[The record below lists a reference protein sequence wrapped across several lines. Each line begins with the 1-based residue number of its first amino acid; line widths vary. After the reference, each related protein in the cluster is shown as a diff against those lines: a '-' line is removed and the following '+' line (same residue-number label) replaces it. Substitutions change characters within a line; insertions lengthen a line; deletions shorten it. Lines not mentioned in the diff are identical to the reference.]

1 MLISNRRTQRS
12 LLLSLFNELKR
23 RNVFRVGVAYIVVA
37 WLVAQVLQLV
47 FESFGT
53 PEWVM
58 KTVLVLLAAGLPFAL
73 FFAWAFEMTP
83 EGLKRESEVD
93 RAQSITPQTGK
104 KLNTLIF
111 AVMALAIAYF
121 SYDKFVLTAGRD
133 AALVEAAKQTV
144 SEQVAM
150 GDAPAQTDNSIA
162 VLPFVNMSDDA
173 GNEYFSDGLSEELL
187 NLLAKVPELR
197 VAARTSSFSL
207 KGKEIQIAEVG
218 EILKVAHVLE
228 GSVRKSG
235 NRVRITAQLI
245 KADDGYHLWSETFD
259 REMDDVFAIQDEI
272 ALKVVEALKVTLFGE
287 APSVGETNPAAYAL
301 VLQARHFQ
309 HQRSADSLERA
320 EALYK
325 QAIEEVPDY
334 AAAWT
339 GLSGVY
345 REQAGNGLRPIAE
358 GYQLASKAADQAI
371 AIDPEYA
378 PGHAARGEIA
388 LLRNDPRT
396 AAVQLQKALELDPAN
411 TDIITN
417 AAKLVEMLDAPDKA
431 IALLQFVIERDPV
444 NADGHAGL
452 GRSFRVSG
460 RWDEAIEA
468 YQTSLALSPARYGSY
483 QGIGEALLFKGEA
496 EKALETYALEPDEEW
511 RTKGMA
517 MAYHTLGRHEEFE
530 AAFTELRDKWGKD
543 WPSEIAHVY
552 NWIGDKDAAFEW
564 LNKAVD
570 QNEDGLNQQY
580 YQPLLRSLHDDPRWS
595 AFRARTIGSAE
606 ALREIAFE
614 VELPKSN

>member
-1 MLISNRRTQRS
+1 M
-12 LLLSLFNELKR
+12 SLFNELKR
-23 RNVFRVGVAYIVVA
+23 RNVFKVGIAYIVVA
-37 WLVAQVLQLV
+37 WLVAQVLQLI

-53 PEWVM
+53 PDWVM
-58 KTVLVLLAAGLPFAL
+58 KTVLVLLATGIPFAL

-93 RAQSITPQTGK
+93 RTQSITPQTGK
-104 KLNTLIF
+104 KLNTMIF
-111 AVMALAIAYF
+111 TVMALAIAYF
-121 SYDKFVLTAGRD
+121 SYDKFVLTSGRD
-133 AALVEAAKQTV
+133 AALIEATTQTV

-150 GDAPAQTDNSIA
+150 EETPADTDKSIA

-173 GNEYFSDGLSEELL
+173 SNEYFSDGLSEELL
-187 NLLAKVPELR
+187 NLLAKIPELR

-207 KGKEIQIAEVG
+207 KGKELQIAEVG

-235 NRVRITAQLI
+235 SRLRITAQLI

-259 REMDDVFAIQDEI
+259 REMDDIFVIQDEI
-272 ALKVVEALKVTLFGE
+272 ALKVVEALKLTLLGE
-287 APSVGETNPAAYAL
+287 APSVGETNPEAYAL
-301 VLQARHFQ
+301 ILQARHFLY
-309 HQRSADSLERA
+309 QRSADSLERA
-320 EALYK
+320 EALYQ

-339 GLSGVY
+339 GLAEVY
-345 REQAGNGLRPIAE
+345 AEQAGNGLRPIAD
-358 GYQLASKAADQAI
+358 GYQLAIEAAENAI

-378 PGHAARGEIA
+378 PGHAARGKIA

-411 TDIITN
+411 TDIIAS
-417 AAKLVEMLDAPDKA
+417 AATLVELLGRPDLA
-431 IALLQFVIERDPV
+431 ITLLQFVIERDPV
-444 NADGHAGL
+444 NAEAHAGL
-452 GRSFRVSG
+452 GRSLRVSS

-468 YQTSLALSPARYGSY
+468 YQTSLALSPARIGSY
-483 QGIGEALLFKGEA
+483 QGMGESLLMKGEA

-511 RTKGMA
+511 RTKGLA
-517 MAYHTLGRHEEFE
+517 LAYYTLGRQDEFD
-530 AAFTELRDKWGKD
+530 AAFTALRDGWGED

-552 NWIGDKDAAFEW
+552 NWIGDKDSAFEW

-580 YQPLLRSLHDDPRWS
+580 YQPLLQSMHNDPRWA
-595 AFRARTIGSAE
+595 AFRARTIGSE
-606 ALREIAFE
+606 ETLSKIDFK
-614 VELPKSN
+614 VELPKNY